1 MRVGFASIV
10 AIAACL
16 VAAAGARADDL
27 YRTNAGPVADFSGV
41 DIGVD
46 LGAGFGSS
54 ASVNTSGVAGGVHG
68 GYNLQNG
75 PIFGGAEADIIF
87 GSISGGDASYA
98 SFSENSLASAR
109 VKAGYVFGPIVAYGT
124 FGFAYSDSTYHSL
137 GYSYDKSLN
146 GLVFGLG
153 AEYALTRSVSMS
165 AELRRYDF
173 NGATYYFPTGAQ
185 QVTTSTNM
193 MLIGVSTHF

>member
-1 MRVGFASIV
+1 MLGSRVFI

-16 VAAAGARADDL
+16 AAAGAKADDL

-41 DIGVD
+41 DIGID

-54 ASVNTSGVAGGVHG
+54 ASVNTSGIAGGVHG

-87 GSISGGDASYA
+87 GSISGGDANYA

-109 VKAGYVFGPIVAYGT
+109 VKAGYVFGPLAAYGT

-137 GYSYDKSLN
+137 GSSSDKSLN
-146 GLVFGLG
+146 GLVFGVG
-153 AEYALTRSVSMS
+153 AEYALTCTVSMR
-165 AELRRYDF
+165 AEARRYDF

-185 QVTTSTNM
+185 SVSTATNM
-193 MLIGVSTHF
+193 LLLGVSTHF